1 MDKNNIIFKPGEKV
15 SCIGDDLHIECT
27 IVSDDG
33 EYKVKVEDT
42 LTGRHLNNKITY
54 GWHNYFYNHE
64 SHAAEYNAVNLSQG
78 STNYNKINQK

>member
-33 EYKVKVEDT
+33 GYKVKVEDT
-42 LTGRHLNNKITY
+42 LTGRHVYIVRDQIDYDRQYYRNKTL
-54 GWHNYFYNHE
+54 E
-64 SHAAEYNAVNLSQG
+64 NLL
-78 STNYNKINQK
+78 K